1 MKKWGFEK
9 VQFEKVLFEKAKC
22 LIKTVKKC
30 FLKKLSVWLVLIKIT
45 VLDINYQKGQCIYNR
60 VYFIL
65 KSTTSYT

>member
-30 FLKKLSVWLVLIKIT
+30 FFKKLSVWLVLIKIT
-45 VLDINYQKGQCIYNR
+45 VLEINYQKGQCIYKR